1 MTANY
6 IFGLILKSAISR
18 WRPFQP
24 LLGWLL
30 SSKILKITWAK
41 ASIWALLVHLS
52 QAIRTVL
59 SWVVDTIR
67 WAYLSIIVPLM
78 EKTWS
83 YRLIK
88 LLVVPSRPVTAGAC

>member
-6 IFGLILKSAISR
+6 IFGLILKSAISH

-41 ASIWALLVHLS
+41 ANIWALLVHLS
-52 QAIRTVL
+52 QAIPKASV
-59 SWVVDTIR
+59 WVAGTTR
-67 WAYLSIIVPLM
+67 WAYLSITVRLTVKMPL
-78 EKTWS
+78 S
-83 YRLIK
+83 RLIRS
-88 LLVVPSRPVTAGAC
+88 LVVPNRPVMAGVC

>member
-6 IFGLILKSAISR
+6 IFGLTLKSAISH
-18 WRPFQP
+18 WRLFQP
-24 LLGWLL
+24 LFGWLL

-52 QAIRTVL
+52 QAIPKASV
-59 SWVVDTIR
+59 WVADTTR

-88 LLVVPSRPVTAGAC
+88 LLVVPNRPVMAGVC

>member
-6 IFGLILKSAISR
+6 IFGLTLKSAISR
-18 WRPFQP
+18 WQPFQL

-30 SSKILKITWAK
+30 SSKILKTISAK
-41 ASIWALLVHLS
+41 ASIWALLAHS
-52 QAIRTVL
+52 SPAIRTAS
-59 SWVVDTIR
+59 SWAVDMIR

-88 LLVVPSRPVTAGAC
+88 LLAVPNRPETAGVC